1 MVRRIVTGEQD
12 GKSVFV
18 ADGEVESRHAY
29 AAVPGFETTQVW
41 ATFEGAAALPHP
53 GGDPVVSLDST
64 IPDPHGTRFMIVQ
77 FPPDSVMASPD
88 FDPAAAGAEYA
99 ANLPGL
105 AECFEPNGSG
115 FHRTESVDY
124 DIILAGE
131 LTLELDD
138 GQVRHLKAGDVVIQN
153 GTRHA
158 WRNSSAQPA
167 VMAAIL
173 IGADRK

>member
-1 MVRRIVTGEQD
+1 MVRRIVTGEHA
-12 GKSVFV
+12 GKSVFL
-18 ADGEVESRHAY
+18 ADGQVETGHAY

-41 ATFEGAAALPHP
+41 ATLQGAATLPHA
-53 GGDPVVSLDST
+53 GGDPVIGLNSV

-77 FPPDSVMASPD
+77 FPPDSVMASPN

-105 AECFEPNGSG
+105 AECFEPDGSG
-115 FHRTESVDY
+115 FHRTQTVDY
-124 DIILAGE
+124 DIILSGE

-138 GQVRHLKAGDVVIQN
+138 GQARHLKAGDIVIQN

-158 WRNSSAQPA
+158 WRNRSTQPA
-167 VMAAIL
+167 VMASVL
-173 IGADRK
+173 IGAERK